1 MNNKSRFPFL
11 TTGVLVLGLSAPVAL
26 LAQNR
31 QDQVAPDAAGPAAQS
46 LDVYRPAVQF
56 VHGAVAAGHPLAS
69 TAGLRILLQGGNA
82 ADASVA
88 TLSTLHVVRPQSS
101 GTGGNEFFTIYD
113 KATDRIYSLG
123 ATGAAP
129 MAIDPAKMTRESL
142 NQGIH
147 AGVVPG
153 LFGGWIAVLGR
164 FGTMSLSEVLEPAI
178 DYAEN
183 GHPIEES
190 AARSMARAQ
199 ARFEQFPTSA
209 SVFLPGGEA
218 PEPGETFRMT
228 DLASTFK
235 KVVEA
240 EQQAL
245 RAGKSRSEALQAAF
259 DRFYKGDI
267 AQEMARFYQENGGDF
282 TLEDFAAYEPIWAD
296 PVHTTF
302 RGYDI
307 YSSPSTSRGGFEV
320 AMQLNL
326 VEGFDLKALGHNSAE
341 VLHLLAEAIKVAKS
355 DIYHYV
361 GDPVFT
367 DIPVADLLSKK
378 YAAERRNLISQRTAM
393 RYPEAGRRQCVGVDC
408 RASWTAVR

>member
-1 MNNKSRFPFL
+1 
-11 TTGVLVLGLSAPVAL
+11 
-26 LAQNR
+26 
-31 QDQVAPDAAGPAAQS
+31 
-46 LDVYRPAVQF
+46 
-56 VHGAVAAGHPLAS
+56 
-69 TAGLRILLQGGNA
+69 
-82 ADASVA
+82 
-88 TLSTLHVVRPQSS
+88 
-101 GTGGNEFFTIYD
+101 
-113 KATDRIYSLG
+113 
-123 ATGAAP
+123 
-129 MAIDPAKMTRESL
+129 
-142 NQGIH
+142 
-147 AGVVPG
+147 
-153 LFGGWIAVLGR
+153 
-164 FGTMSLSEVLEPAI
+164 
-178 DYAEN
+178 
-183 GHPIEES
+183 
-190 AARSMARAQ
+190 
-199 ARFEQFPTSA
+199 
-209 SVFLPGGEA
+209 
-218 PEPGETFRMT
+218 MT

-245 RAGKSRSEALQAAF
+245 RAGNSRSEALQAAF
-259 DRFYKGDI
+259 DRFYRGDI

-361 GDPVFT
+361 GDPEFT
-367 DIPVADLLSKK
+367 DIPVAGLLSKE
-378 YAAERRNLISQRTAM
+378 YAAERRNLISRRTAM
-393 RYPEAGRRQCVGVDC
+393 HYPEAGRPAGSRRRQCVGVDC